1 MKDSHDQ
8 PVAPAPDEASAAGS
22 TPAEAPA
29 CAPASRSRPDLI
41 GHLLFWPVAVGGL
54 ALDLWSKSAV
64 FAFLKA
70 HVDYTY
76 PVIDGLVRLVLAEN
90 EGAAFGMAAGRQP
103 VLIAVAVVAMFVIL
117 GLFFW
122 GGTNQRLT
130 QLAMGLFAAGITGNL
145 YDRLFNDGCVR
156 DFIDVYYRS
165 WHWYTF
171 NVADALLCTAVGL
184 LLVSSFMPQR
194 PRQTRDPQRK

>member
-1 MKDSHDQ
+1 MKDPHDNQ
-8 PVAPAPDEASAAGS
+8 VTAPPGGVASAN
-22 TPAEAPA
+22 APESEV
-29 CAPASRSRPDLI
+29 PGPGRSSKHRPDRI

-54 ALDLWSKSAV
+54 ALDLWSKNAV
-64 FAFLKA
+64 FAFLKTRP
-70 HVDYTY
+70 DYSY
-76 PVIDGLVRLVLAEN
+76 SVIDGLLRLVLAEN
-90 EGAAFGMAAGRQP
+90 EGAAFGMAAGKQP

-117 GLFFW
+117 GLFLF

-145 YDRLFNDGCVR
+145 YDRVFNDGCVR

-194 PRQTRDPQRK
+194 PLQTRDPQRK

>member
-1 MKDSHDQ
+1 MMDVHNQSETPVPDS
-8 PVAPAPDEASAAGS
+8 ASAEDG
-22 TPAEAPA
+22 PLAEAPA
-29 CAPASRSRPDLI
+29 GRIASRPWPDLI
-41 GHLLFWPVAVGGL
+41 GHLLFWPVAAGGL
-54 ALDLWSKSAV
+54 VLDLWSKSAV

-70 HVDYTY
+70 RPDYSY
-76 PVIDGLVRLVLAEN
+76 SVIDGLLRLVLAEN
-90 EGAAFGMAAGRQP
+90 EGAAFGMAAGKQP

-117 GLFFW
+117 GLFLF
-122 GGTNQRLT
+122 GGTNHRLT